1 MKCCDPKVPDAPS
14 PADRYPLIGGSG
26 RQPAWVGRFPKDVLL
41 ASDGSADCHDLGE
54 STSGSLRLWELL
66 DLVGGLESLRD
77 LDLGY
82 GAPAGAPALRVAA
95 GETCGVAAHEV
106 LTTQGAMLGLFL
118 LAFELCRP
126 GTEVLLVTPCFSPA
140 RDTLASCG
148 AQLRTVRLRF
158 EEDYHLDPGRLA
170 AELRPETRLVSI
182 ASPQNPSGV
191 QVPEDT
197 IRAILGA
204 MTARAPDAFLLV
216 DETYREASYG
226 RTAPPASTASIDP
239 RIIVTGSLSKAY
251 GVPGL
256 RVGWLTVRDPA
267 LRERLT
273 IAKAHLVLSG
283 SVLDEALTAALL
295 RRRDAVLVPRRSLL
309 ARNLAAVA
317 AWVRREAHRLEWVS
331 PHGGALCCVRLRP
344 EIFNASAVDRFWA
357 SLPTHGLRL
366 GQGSWFAEDARVFRL
381 GFGRLPT
388 AELALAL
395 AALSR
400 AVAAASGTAQ
410 LGTPPTPGTQSA
422 A

>member
-1 MKCCDPKVPDAPS
+1 MKAQGERHQDATLPT
-14 PADRYPLIGGSG
+14 DIELLVGGDAIRRSE
-26 RQPAWVGRFPKDVLL
+26 WTGRFPRDAVL
-41 ASDGSADCHDLGE
+41 ASDGPPSCHDLGE
-54 STSGSLRLWELL
+54 STSGSLLLGELL
-66 DLVGGLESLRD
+66 DLLGGLENLWD
-77 LDLGY
+77 LELGY
-82 GAPAGAPALRVAA
+82 GSPAGAPALREAIA
-95 GETCGVAAHEV
+95 ETCGVAAHEV

-126 GTEVLLVTPCFSPA
+126 GTEVLLLTPCFSPA

-148 AQLRTVRLRF
+148 AHLRTVRLRF
-158 EEDYHLDPGRLA
+158 DEGYHLDPGQVA
-170 AELRPETRLVSI
+170 SALRPETRLVSI

-191 QVPEDT
+191 RVPEDT
-197 IRAILGA
+197 ISAILTA
-204 MTARAPDAFLLV
+204 MTLRAPDAFLLV

-226 RTAPPASTASIDP
+226 QTAPPPSIASIDP
-239 RIIVTGSLSKAY
+239 RIVVTGSLSKAY

-273 IAKAHLVLSG
+273 VAKAHLVLSG

-295 RRRDAVLVPRRSLL
+295 TRRDMVLAPRRRLL

-317 AWVRREAHRLEWVS
+317 DWCRREAHWLEWVS

-344 EIFNASAVDRFWA
+344 EAFSTSAVDKFWT
-357 SLPTHGLRL
+357 SLPKHGLRL
-366 GQGSWFAEDARVFRL
+366 GQGAWFAEETRVFRL

-400 AVAAASGTAQ
+400 VVEEVSGVA
-410 LGTPPTPGTQSA
+410 
-422 A
+422 